1 MLCSCCLK
9 ARFLPVLVE
18 NVLNSIKSTFEPDRR
33 YVHEL
38 SRINHFDLDFYV
50 DINSIWNIKEEIVHI
65 HKRFHDDRYVKMAE
79 RSAINHGRTN
89 RSRTLKRSNR
99 SFHFPIS
106 GLRIELNVRWWT
118 FNKTRRL
125 LHMPKRSVSCLIPKN
140 YQIFNYRLW
149 CCCALQLGGISSTRV
164 L

>member
-1 MLCSCCLK
+1 M
-9 ARFLPVLVE
+9 
-18 NVLNSIKSTFEPDRR
+18 KSTFEPDRR

-38 SRINHFDLDFYV
+38 SRINHFDPDFYV
-50 DINSIWNIKEEIVHI
+50 DINSIWNIKEELVHT

-106 GLRIELNVRWWT
+106 GLRIELNVR
-118 FNKTRRL
+118 
-125 LHMPKRSVSCLIPKN
+125 
-140 YQIFNYRLW
+140 
-149 CCCALQLGGISSTRV
+149 
-164 L
+164 